1 MSTTRET
8 RISKDRET
16 RISKEIEQM
25 FKTANIVSINNIE
38 PKSIDL
44 NDKNLMDITIRS
56 IMEYIKM
63 PRRVID
69 DPYVLTVVCRQIDR
83 SHIEKNVTYIF
94 IIPEEYPFKEPIIKT
109 DIPSV
114 TYNGF
119 GLPQVS
125 ISSENDIDR
134 LINNTVYHV
143 AGMSWSPSNAL
154 IDIIKGSQTRELDP
168 TIVKSKFTFDIEKP
182 KGGRR
187 KTRRRKNKRSK
198 KNKKG
203 KYLKFIK

>member
-1 MSTTRET
+1 MSTTREP
-8 RISKDRET
+8 RIY
-16 RISKEIEQM
+16 KEIYQM
-25 FKTANIVSINNIE
+25 FNASGIDIVSINNIE
-38 PKSIDL
+38 PKRIDL

-63 PRRVID
+63 PRRDID
-69 DPYVLTVVCRQIDR
+69 ESYVLTVVCRQIDR
-83 SHIEKNVTYIF
+83 NHIEKNVTYIF
-94 IIPEEYPFKEPIIKT
+94 IIPKEYPFTAPIIKT
-109 DIPSV
+109 DIPSE

-143 AGMSWSPSNAL
+143 AGMMNWSPSNAL
-154 IDIIKGSQTRELDP
+154 IDIIKGSQTREIDP
-168 TIVKSKFTFDIEKP
+168 TIVKSQFTFDIEKP